1 MFAKS
6 SAKLILA
13 AATLVIAFASVEASA
28 KPIVIPKGPIKIA
41 PKGPIIVKPLP
52 KGPIIVKPLLPK
64 NPPVIVLPKF
74 PKKPPVIVLPKFP
87 PKPPVV
93 IVTPKFPKPVYVSP
107 VVVERPVIRPVHLV
121 QQPVAKTCNCL
132 TKEYTQ
138 EGQVLFKDL
147 CTQEMAMAPVAGA
160 EQQQKSSE
168 AQSPA
173 NFAGKTYQ
181 DYLAANAAQQN

>member
-1 MFAKS
+1 MFATS
-6 SAKLILA
+6 STKLILA
-13 AATLVIAFASVEASA
+13 AAALVVTFASVEASA

-52 KGPIIVKPLLPK
+52 KGPIIVKPLFPK
-64 NPPVIVLPKF
+64 KPPVIVFPKF
-74 PKKPPVIVLPKFP
+74 PKKPPVI
-87 PKPPVV
+87 
-93 IVTPKFPKPVYVSP
+93 IVTPKFPKPVFVSP
-107 VVVERPVIRPVHLV
+107 VVVQRPNIRPVNLV
-121 QQPVAKTCNCL
+121 QRPVVTTCNCL

-138 EGQVLFKDL
+138 EGQVVFKDL

-160 EQQQKSSE
+160 EPQKSSE

-181 DYLAANAAQQN
+181 DYLAANGTPQQN

>member
-1 MFAKS
+1 MFVRS
-6 SAKLILA
+6 SAKLVLA
-13 AATLVIAFASVEASA
+13 AAALVVAFASVEASA

-64 NPPVIVLPKF
+64 KPPVIVFPKF
-74 PKKPPVIVLPKFP
+74 PKKPPVI
-87 PKPPVV
+87 
-93 IVTPKFPKPVYVSP
+93 IVTPKFPKPVIVSP
-107 VVVERPVIRPVHLV
+107 IVVERPVLRPVTLV
-121 QQPVAKTCNCL
+121 SRPVVSTCNCL

-138 EGQVLFKDL
+138 EGQVVFKDV
-147 CTQEMAMAPVAGA
+147 CTQEMAMAPVAGT
-160 EQQQKSSE
+160 EPQKSSE

-181 DYLAANAAQQN
+181 DYLAANGTQQN